1 MIDRAAELLARARR
15 GLVFTGAGVS
25 TESGIRDFRGPNG
38 LWKQYD
44 PYKTA
49 DIRYFMEDP
58 TRYWTISRERWR
70 TYKQAHPNPGHYA
83 LAAMEEAGH
92 VSAVV
97 TQNTDGLHVA
107 AGSRNV
113 IELHGNGSEVVCLDC
128 GGREPRIDV
137 QARLETEM
145 PPRCRLCQGTFIK
158 PAVVFFGEALPAAA
172 LTEAYARAAAA
183 DLVLVVG
190 SSLQVY
196 PAADIPME
204 GVRAGAPLVIV
215 NEERTP
221 FDEYAQAVIR
231 GKSGEVLPQLLER
244 AQQLAGA

>member
-1 MIDRAAELLARARR
+1 MERAAHLLAEARR

-58 TRYWTISRERWR
+58 ARYWTIARERWS
-70 TYKQAHPNPGHYA
+70 TYKQAHPNSGHYA

-92 VSAVV
+92 FSAVV
-97 TQNTDGLHVA
+97 TQNTDGLHAA
-107 AGSRNV
+107 AGSRRV
-113 IELHGNGSEVVCLDC
+113 IELHGNGREVVCLDC
-128 GGREPRIDV
+128 GGREPRADV

-145 PPRCRLCQGTFIK
+145 PPRCRLCTGTFIK
-158 PAVVFFGEALPAAA
+158 PAVVFFGEALPQRA
-172 LTEAYARAAAA
+172 LLEAYGRAGEA

-196 PAADIPME
+196 PAADIPLA
-204 GVRAGAPLVIV
+204 GRRAGAPLLIV
-215 NEERTP
+215 NEEPTP
-221 FDEYAQAVIR
+221 FDELAEVVIR
-231 GKSGEVLPQLLER
+231 GKSGEVLPALLEK

>member
-1 MIDRAAELLARARR
+1 MIERAAELLARAHQ

-83 LAAMEEAGH
+83 IAAMEEAGH

-97 TQNTDGLHVA
+97 TQNTDGLHAA
-107 AGSRNV
+107 AGSRTV
-113 IELHGNGSEVVCLDC
+113 IELHGNGSQVVCLDC
-128 GGREPRIDV
+128 GGREPRVDV

-145 PPRCRLCQGTFIK
+145 PPRCRLCSGTFIK
-158 PAVVFFGEALPAAA
+158 PAVVFFGEALPAGA
-172 LTEAYARAAAA
+172 LADAYAHAATA

-196 PAADIPME
+196 PAADVPSPAS
-204 GVRAGAPLVIV
+204 G
-215 NEERTP
+215 
-221 FDEYAQAVIR
+221 R
-231 GKSGEVLPQLLER
+231 GRP
-244 AQQLAGA
+244 